1 MSNSTHTKRIV
12 AEKNSDKDGKTMQ
25 YMVKMENL
33 RNWFDVKTFKQRK
46 RPSKIVIKTKLNVW
60 RLIYLRY
67 IKASLH

>member
-12 AEKNSDKDGKTMQ
+12 AEKNSDKNGKTMQ

-60 RLIYLRY
+60 WLIYLRY